1 MNPEA
6 KPAFMSQSDFAR
18 HRGKSRQYVSKLAKA
33 GVLILR
39 GGKVD
44 VRASDAVLDDK
55 PIAVEPADPVPTAAV
70 RPPLGD
76 GAGQQS
82 TSFSQARTVDQVYKA
97 KLRKLQFE
105 TQERKLISLAEVEAG
120 WSEAGIAIRDAVM
133 GLAPRVCNR
142 LPAEWRAEL
151 SVVLDDEAR
160 KVLRLLSDDIRNRKT
175 A

>member
-1 MNPEA
+1 MNPEP
-6 KPAFMSQSDFAR
+6 KPALMSQSDFAR

-55 PIAVEPADPVPTAAV
+55 PIVIEAAEPAPAAAV

-76 GAGQQS
+76 GGQQS
-82 TSFSQARTVDQVYKA
+82 TSFAQARTVDQVYKA

-105 TQERKLISLAEVEAG
+105 TQERKLIPLAEVEAG

-151 SVVLDDEAR
+151 SAVLDDEAR